1 MFIHRFV
8 RMIPKNGL
16 KKALGFFNRGQYK
29 KACKEF
35 EACIS
40 ADGDSFG
47 SQDQEMVRMYMI
59 EAYIEYSKILSSEGD
74 YDDAA
79 KQLER
84 AIAIQPA
91 YADVQYSLGCLYQKL
106 GRREDSIFRF
116 EAALGINPK
125 YFRARVMLAKTFLD
139 SGQVDQAVEELKT
152 CLSSAPSFYIDQVK
166 KLIANVENGSSIDEK
181 DNIFHDLLAERPSSA
196 QVCKQIALE
205 AIQNGDHEYAMS
217 ELKKSISM
225 NPNYP
230 DLHNLLGIAYANMG
244 LVDDALLE
252 FETALKIH
260 PEYLKAL
267 LNMALTLYEKSSHD
281 EAMVY
286 LERVLKIDSEN
297 ELARNLLKELQPVS

>member
-1 MFIHRFV
+1 
-8 RMIPKNGL
+8 MIPKSGL
-16 KKALGFFNRGQYK
+16 KKALGFFNRGQYR
-29 KACKEF
+29 KACSEF
-35 EACIS
+35 EACMS
-40 ADGDSFG
+40 QDGGAFG
-47 SQDQEMVRMYMI
+47 GQDQEMVRMYMI
-59 EAYIEYSKILSSEGD
+59 ESYIEYSKILSSEGNFEE
-74 YDDAA
+74 AA

-84 AIAIQPA
+84 AIAIQPG

-106 GRREDSIFRF
+106 GRREDARARF
-116 EAALGINPK
+116 DAALNINPK
-125 YFRARVMLAKTFLD
+125 YFRARVMLAKSLLD
-139 SGQVDQAVEELKT
+139 DGDSDLAIEELNT

-166 KLIANVENGSSIDEK
+166 ELINIIEKSGSVDERDKL
-181 DNIFHDLLAERPSSA
+181 FHSLLAERPSSA

-205 AIQNGDHEYAMS
+205 AIQNGDHEFAMS

-260 PEYLKAL
+260 PDYLKAL
-267 LNMALTLYEKSSHD
+267 LNMALTLYEKGSHE

-286 LERVLKIDSEN
+286 LERVLKNDPEN
-297 ELARNLLKELQPVS
+297 ELAQNLLKELQPVT

>member
-1 MFIHRFV
+1 MFIHRFI

-29 KACKEF
+29 KACSEF
-35 EACIS
+35 ETCMS
-40 ADGDSFG
+40 VDGGAFSG
-47 SQDQEMVRMYMI
+47 QDQEMVRMYMI
-59 EAYIEYSKILSSEGD
+59 ESYIEYSKILSSEGNFKE
-74 YDDAA
+74 AA

-84 AIAIQPA
+84 AIAIQPG

-106 GRREDSIFRF
+106 ERQEESRARF

-125 YFRARVMLAKTFLD
+125 YFRARVMLAKSYLD
-139 SGQVDQAVEELKT
+139 DSQADRTIEELKT
-152 CLSSAPSFYIDQVK
+152 GLSAAPSFYIDQVK
-166 KLIANVENGSSIDEK
+166 ELIVIIETGESVEKREK
-181 DNIFHDLLAERPSSA
+181 IFHSLLAERPSSA

-205 AIQNGDHEYAMS
+205 AIQNGDHEFAMA
-217 ELKKSISM
+217 ELKKSLSM

-244 LVDDALLE
+244 LIDDALLE

-260 PEYLKAL
+260 PDYLKAL

-286 LERVLKIDSEN
+286 LERVLKNDPEN
-297 ELARNLLKELQPVS
+297 ELAKNLLKELQPVT

>member
-8 RMIPKNGL
+8 RMIPKSGL

-29 KACKEF
+29 KACSEF
-35 EACIS
+35 EACMS
-40 ADGDSFG
+40 EEGGAFG
-47 SQDQEMVRMYMI
+47 GQDQEMVRMYMI
-59 EAYIEYSKILSSEGD
+59 ESYIEYSKILSSEGNFKE
-74 YDDAA
+74 AA
-79 KQLER
+79 NQLER
-84 AIAIQPA
+84 AIAIQPG

-106 GRREDSIFRF
+106 GRQEESQARF
-116 EAALGINPK
+116 KAALDINPK
-125 YFRARVMLAKTFLD
+125 YFRARVMLAKSYLENGQRDGTLD
-139 SGQVDQAVEELKT
+139 ELKT
-152 CLSSAPSFYIDQVK
+152 CLSTAPSFYVDQVK
-166 KLIANVENGSSIDEK
+166 ELISIVEAGDSVEEREKL
-181 DNIFHDLLAERPSSA
+181 FHSLLAERPSSA

-205 AIQNGDHEYAMS
+205 AIQNGDHEYAMA

-244 LVDDALLE
+244 LIDDALLE

-281 EAMVY
+281 EAMVF
-286 LERVLKIDSEN
+286 LERVLKIDPEN
-297 ELARNLLKELQPVS
+297 ELAQNLLKELQPVT